1 MKKAVVIIN
10 PIAGSG
16 TGLHLLGLAQ
26 SSPLASNI
34 ELELLVTEG
43 PGHAAQLANEA
54 LARGVDTLVAAGGD
68 GTVNEVASR
77 LVHTTARLGIIP
89 LGSGNGL
96 ARQLGWSVNP
106 EIALKQLLYSET
118 LKIDTLVLNGR
129 FGVNVSGL
137 GMDGYVAWRFNHEGH
152 RGLSNYTR
160 IALQE
165 FFRYPSVRYTIRCGQ
180 DEVVTRNAHMCVIAN
195 SPEFGNKALIAP
207 RALLSDGLMDIVFV
221 KRPPLHR
228 LPGIMLR
235 LFRGNLKDN
244 AWIETLQTKQLS
256 IQTDR
261 PIHLHIDGESLPP
274 TDSLDV
280 RLLPGSLL
288 VAKPGPAQP

>member
-1 MKKAVVIIN
+1 M
-10 PIAGSG
+10 
-16 TGLHLLGLAQ
+16 
-26 SSPLASNI
+26 
-34 ELELLVTEG
+34 
-43 PGHAAQLANEA
+43 
-54 LARGVDTLVAAGGD
+54 
-68 GTVNEVASR
+68 
-77 LVHTTARLGIIP
+77 
-89 LGSGNGL
+89 
-96 ARQLGWSVNP
+96 
-106 EIALKQLLYSET
+106 KQLRYSDTE
-118 LKIDTLVLNGR
+118 KIDTLLLNGR

-165 FFRYPSVRYTIRCGQ
+165 FFRYPAVRYTIRIGEKQ
-180 DEVVTRNAHMCVIAN
+180 MTRNAHMCVIAN

-235 LFRGNLKDN
+235 LFRGSLKDN
-244 AWIETLQTKQLS
+244 AWIETLQTERIS
-256 IQTDR
+256 IKTDR

-274 TDSLDV
+274 TDTLDV
-280 RLLPGSLL
+280 HVLPGSLL
-288 VAKPGPAQP
+288 IAKPAVNRS

>member
-16 TGLHLLGLAQ
+16 TGLHLLDLVQNSSLAN
-26 SSPLASNI
+26 SV

-43 PGHAAQLANEA
+43 PGHAAQLASEA
-54 LARGVDTLVAAGGD
+54 LSRGVDTLVAAGGD

-77 LVHTTARLGIIP
+77 LVNTTARLGIIP

-96 ARQLGWSVNP
+96 ARQLGWSDKP
-106 EIALKQLLYSET
+106 EVALKQLHSSDT

-165 FFRYPSVRYTIRCGQ
+165 FFRYPAVRYTIRIGEKQ
-180 DEVVTRNAHMCVIAN
+180 MTRNAHMCVIAN

-235 LFRGNLKDN
+235 LFRGSLKDN
-244 AWIETLQTKQLS
+244 AWIETLQTERIS
-256 IQTDR
+256 IKTDR

-274 TDSLDV
+274 TDTLDV
-280 RLLPGSLL
+280 HVLPGSLL
-288 VAKPGPAQP
+288 IAKPAVNRS

>member
-1 MKKAVVIIN
+1 MKKALVIIN

-26 SSPLASNI
+26 NSPLASGV
-34 ELELLVTEG
+34 ELELQVTQG
-43 PGHAAQLANEA
+43 PGHAAQLADDA
-54 LARGVDTLVAAGGD
+54 LARGFDTLVAAGGD

-96 ARQLGWSVNP
+96 ARQLGWSDKP
-106 EIALKQLLYSET
+106 DLAMKQLLHSDT
-118 LKIDTLVLNGR
+118 QKIDTLSLNGR

-137 GMDGYVAWRFNHEGH
+137 GLDGYVAWRFNHEGH

-165 FFRYPSVRYTIRCGQ
+165 FFRYPSVQYTIRCGRQ
-180 DEVVTRNAHMCVIAN
+180 DEFTRNAHMCVIAN

-221 KRPPLHR
+221 RRPPLHR

-244 AWIETLQTKQLS
+244 AWVETHQTNHIS
-256 IQTDR
+256 IKTDR
-261 PIHLHIDGESLPP
+261 PVHLHIDGESLPP
-274 TDSLDV
+274 TETLEV
-280 RLLPGSLL
+280 RVLPGSLL
-288 VAKPGPAQP
+288 IAKPGAA

>member
-1 MKKAVVIIN
+1 MKKAVIIIN

-16 TGLHLLGLAQ
+16 AGLHLTELAQ
-26 SSPLASNI
+26 QSQLASSI
-34 ELELLVTEG
+34 SLELLVTKG
-43 PGHAAQLANEA
+43 PGHASQLAIEA
-54 LARGVDTLVAAGGD
+54 VDRGIDTVVAAGGD

-77 LVHTTARLGIIP
+77 LINTSARLGIIP

-96 ARQLGWSVNP
+96 ARQLGWSLKP
-106 EIALKQLLYSET
+106 EFALKQLLGSST
-118 LKIDTLVLNGR
+118 QKIDTLELNGR
-129 FGVNVSGL
+129 FGVNVSGI

-165 FFRYPSVRYTIRCGQ
+165 FFKYPAVRYSIRCEHGETHIRQ
-180 DEVVTRNAHMCVIAN
+180 AHMCVIAN

-228 LPGIMLR
+228 LPEIMFR
-235 LFRGNLKDN
+235 LFRGTIKDN
-244 AWIETLQTKQLS
+244 AWIETLQTNHVS
-256 IQTDR
+256 IHTDR
-261 PIHLHIDGESLPP
+261 AVHLHIDGESLPP
-274 TDSLDV
+274 TDMLEV
-280 RLLPGSLL
+280 RVLPSSLL
-288 VAKPGPAQP
+288 IAKPETT